1 MISRIL
7 RVRLVGILL
16 ALCSA
21 LAAAAPFGVQVGD
34 TKLALD
40 APSGFSDVQATG
52 SPRLLELAESLTSA
66 SNRILLFALEDNDV
80 RRFSVGDSPELRR
93 YVIAVTP
100 KELQTARVTA
110 SAFRALVNE
119 SLRDL
124 GAPPDPKA
132 ELRPYLDS
140 QKGRVVLLGELR
152 REQDVVSVVQ
162 GARLPDPL
170 QRAREPRYL
179 LSSATLMLIRG
190 KALNLSIYTL
200 HNGPEDVEWLR
211 AATLRWIDEL
221 QRLNLR

>member
-1 MISRIL
+1 MGLECR
-7 RVRLVGILL
+7 RVRSLVFL
-16 ALCSA
+16 AVFLVQSA
-21 LAAAAPFGVQVGD
+21 LAAPFAVQLGD
-34 TKLALD
+34 TRVALD
-40 APSGFSDVQATG
+40 TPAGFSDVQATG

-124 GAPPDPKA
+124 GALPDPKA

-179 LSSATLMLIRG
+179 LSSATLML
-190 KALNLSIYTL
+190 
-200 HNGPEDVEWLR
+200 
-211 AATLRWIDEL
+211 
-221 QRLNLR
+221 